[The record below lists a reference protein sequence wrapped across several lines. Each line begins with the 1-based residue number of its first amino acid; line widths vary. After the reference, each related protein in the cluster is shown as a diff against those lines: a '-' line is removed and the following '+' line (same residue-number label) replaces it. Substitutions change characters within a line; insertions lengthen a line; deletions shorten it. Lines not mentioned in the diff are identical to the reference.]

1 LVELPEELVHEVHD
15 VDAFL
20 LDDGVEVADV
30 AEEDGHVVLGLLEF
44 VLAVL
49 DVFVN
54 EFGD

>member
-1 LVELPEELVHEVHD
+1 VHD

-30 AEEDGHVVLGLLEF
+30 AEEDGDVVLGLLEF

-49 DVFVN
+49 DVFVH

>member
-1 LVELPEELVHEVHD
+1 MHD